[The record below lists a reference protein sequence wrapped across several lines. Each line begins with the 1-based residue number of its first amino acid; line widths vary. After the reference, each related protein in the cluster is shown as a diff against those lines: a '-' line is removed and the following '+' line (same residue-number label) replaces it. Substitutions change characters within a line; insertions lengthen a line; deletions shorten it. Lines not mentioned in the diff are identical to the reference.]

1 MEARFSQ
8 IQSHII
14 TYVIHIL
21 LQDYSLEFMP
31 TASTLLPRDPSIT
44 LRYRVKLS
52 RMLTDEVL
60 KSTHLIE
67 VSALRTRSL
76 VSNCSKLI

>member
-1 MEARFSQ
+1 
-8 IQSHII
+8 
-14 TYVIHIL
+14 
-21 LQDYSLEFMP
+21 MP
-31 TASTLLPRDPSIT
+31 TASTLLPRDPSVT

-76 VSNCSKLI
+76 VSNCSIKLYYICVITVYILNVHI